1 MTASASAGRR
11 PVERAQSSTSISGHT
26 PTPDGSGNKP
36 SFFHWDTAAGV
47 TPSSRAISAWFKGSP
62 PPW

>member
-47 TPSSRAISAWFKGSP
+47 TPSSRAISA
-62 PPW
+62 